1 MKPVKLSERTSKL
14 ALAAVTATAAIVL
27 GVYVQSGQP
36 TQASGVQP
44 EQSKQFAPALDAN
57 PPLLLAS
64 ASSFALPNLPQA
76 SQLEAQLPARTVA
89 LEVSLDTPTT
99 AMPLEEPAPLLGCD
113 ISMNAIPAIAAMVN
127 LEIKATCLPNARVT
141 ISHAGLSFTEVLDEN
156 GALGITVPAMEQDAR
171 FAVRFPNGSETN
183 SIASVPSLEFY
194 DRVAVQWMGEAGLQ
208 IHALEYEADYN
219 SAGHVWYGNTR
230 DLTSVIGGQGGF
242 LLRLGDGQSEISQMA
257 DVYTF
262 PTGNAATTGKVQ
274 LSVEAEVTGSN
285 CGRDIRAS
293 TLQIHQGGPATTRQL
308 EIAMPE
314 CAASGDFL
322 VLKNL
327 LQDLTIAQK

>member
-36 TQASGVQP
+36 SQASGVQP
-44 EQSKQFAPALDAN
+44 EQAKQFAPALESN

-64 ASSFALPNLPQA
+64 ASSFVLPTMPKA
-76 SQLEAQLPARTVA
+76 AQLEAQLPARPVA

-99 AMPLEEPAPLLGCD
+99 AMPQEEPAPLLGCD
-113 ISMNAIPAIAAMVN
+113 ISVEAIPAIAAMVN

-141 ISHAGLSFTEVLDEN
+141 VSHAGLSFTEVLDEQ
-156 GALGITVPAMEQDAR
+156 GKLGITVPAMQKDAR
-171 FAVRFPNGSETN
+171 FSVRFPNGSETN

-194 DRVAVQWMGEAGLQ
+194 DRVAVQWIGEAGLQ
-208 IHALEYEADYN
+208 IHAFEYAADYDTD
-219 SAGHVWYGNTR
+219 GHVWYGNSR

-242 LLRLGDGQSEISQMA
+242 LLRLGDGQSEISKMA

-262 PTGNAATTGKVQ
+262 PTGNAATTGTVN